1 MQKSPSGG
9 NFIFN
14 ACIDDYIKMMYHLGI
29 EVAMKTIKKSIFLII
44 FVCLGLSAFSFEEGF
59 TLGLRANFS
68 GSYTD
73 PHINE
78 ADMKYL
84 GADFM
89 RGMVGFIVNGDA
101 ELTYIFDSVRYFNYA
116 NNDIFGGLGLAFN
129 LGVGQGFSGQI
140 SGTKNMSF
148 PVPGGGSYE
157 KDIEVYCRVYMTPVL
172 TFGTSLKTM
181 LLKNRLVLGFGLG
194 GKLLMDPHPTYEL
207 YTNLNDAEL
216 AHMIQPKPNPNPGQ
230 PNINGPDFYPETGT
244 LYIPE
249 SMMKKMNPL
258 SLLLKLSIEYNQP
271 IISTM
276 GLTAGGYLSYSVYK
290 PGHVALPKKV
300 EDAAIGNGLMHGV
313 SVNFVRDPI
322 KSFFM
327 NNLDFGISLGLL
339 FKV

>member
-1 MQKSPSGG
+1 
-9 NFIFN
+9 
-14 ACIDDYIKMMYHLGI
+14 
-29 EVAMKTIKKSIFLII
+29 MKPIKKIFFLVM
-44 FVCLGLSAFSFEEGF
+44 FVFVSFSAFAFEEGF
-59 TLGLRANFS
+59 TLGLRASFS

-78 ADMKYL
+78 ADKEYL
-84 GADFM
+84 GAAFM
-89 RGMVGFIVNGDA
+89 RGMAGFIMNGEV
-101 ELTYIFDSVRYFNYA
+101 ELTYIFDSKRYFNYT

-148 PVPGGGSYE
+148 PASGGGSYT
-157 KDIEVYCRVYMTPVL
+157 KDIEVYCRVYMTPVV

-181 LLKNRLVLGFGLG
+181 LLKNRLVLGFGIG
-194 GKLLMDPHPTYEL
+194 GKMLADPQPTYEL
-207 YTNLNDAEL
+207 YTNLNKAEIDHL
-216 AHMIQPKPNPNPGQ
+216 IDNGGLGG
-230 PNINGPDFYPETGT
+230 GPDFSSETGT
-244 LYIPE
+244 LFIPE

-258 SLLLKLSIEYNQP
+258 SLLLKLSIDYNQP

-276 GLTAGGYLSYSVYK
+276 GLTLGGYLSYSIYK
-290 PGHVALPKKV
+290 PGYVALPKKI
-300 EDAAIGNGLMHGV
+300 EDAAIINGKKNGV
-313 SVNFVRDPI
+313 DVNFARDPI